1 LIAKKIFV
9 AALFLLA
16 LAMPLFAYTDTFKST
31 TEDPEYVA
39 LITALKNGE
48 DESTV
53 LGAYNAYLDSD
64 ISPVERCRVEYHMA
78 RYYKDK
84 NNKSEGKA
92 HIETM
97 KRLYDE
103 LLSSI
108 TPFERLVCETELT
121 SAEYYVTR
129 KLSVGMDNSDLA
141 KKLYKE
147 YPEEVFAIMNEVW
160 RLIYTPAIAG
170 GSTKKALNLLDDLT
184 TGYNELADIDR
195 YSILCAYAIA
205 YNARGDY
212 KKANEYFEEAFKYFV
227 AEADVVET
235 YKSNLEKLSE

>member
-1 LIAKKIFV
+1 MIAKKF
-9 AALFLLA
+9 FA
-16 LAMPLFAYTDTFKST
+16 LAMLIVALVMPLFAYTDTFKST
-31 TEDPEYVA
+31 SEDPEYVA

-53 LGAYNAYLDSD
+53 LSVYNEYLDSG
-64 ISPVERCRVEYHMA
+64 ITPVERCRVEYHMA

-84 NNKSEGKA
+84 NDKNEGKA
-92 HIETM
+92 HIEMM
-97 KRLYDE
+97 KKLYDE
-103 LLSSI
+103 LPEG
-108 TPFERLVCETELT
+108 TTAFERLVCETELT

-141 KKLYKE
+141 KQLYKE
-147 YPEEVFAIMNEVW
+147 YPEDVFSVMNEAW
-160 RLIYTPAIAG
+160 RLIYTPGIAG
-170 GSTKKALNLLDDLT
+170 GSTKKAIALLDDLT
-184 TGYNELADIDR
+184 KGHPELTYIDS

-205 YNARGDY
+205 YNARGEY
-212 KKANEYFEEAFKYFV
+212 KKANEYFEKAFEYFV